1 MSPIQ
6 PPLAF
11 LGQLESPRKP
21 ISSSL
26 EQLRLPI
33 QPTTG
38 LSGQGNRLAVGSR
51 ELVAV
56 RRLRANE
63 RLQLPKIKAR
73 LSALTPQE
81 LEAYATA
88 DLPAGD
94 LASAL
99 GVQPKQV
106 VHDIGPKAYVPP
118 LNVNP
123 DRRWTRLDLAVG
135 LELHIRDDVTLPV
148 IELAKKIW
156 SLAVYGEQKPAAPV
170 APPPADTTAPPAQ
183 PQKPAQ

>member
-1 MSPIQ
+1 
-6 PPLAF
+6 
-11 LGQLESPRKP
+11 
-21 ISSSL
+21 
-26 EQLRLPI
+26 
-33 QPTTG
+33 